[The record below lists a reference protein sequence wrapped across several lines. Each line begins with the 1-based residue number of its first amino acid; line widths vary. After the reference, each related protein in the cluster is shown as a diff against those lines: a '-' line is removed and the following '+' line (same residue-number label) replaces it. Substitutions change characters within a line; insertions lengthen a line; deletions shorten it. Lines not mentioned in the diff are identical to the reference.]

1 MCKTMIIFC
10 IVLIL
15 FFGGLAGAG
24 ITNLQN
30 SWLDKDELISGTI
43 NWVDSASTLQLLET
57 WGAMGSVTSSTIG
70 AADVDPFIHIIKQI
84 NNDSGFAWTDY
95 HIQISGQGA
104 AYIPGSATSDRF
116 STVVEN
122 GNNIDFFS
130 PLIVPVN
137 DSVTLGFDIQVA
149 SGTFSFSISQT
160 PTPEPA
166 TIGLLGLGALTIL
179 RKKRSVLLNL

>member
-1 MCKTMIIFC
+1 MCKTMTIFC
-10 IVLIL
+10 IALIL

-24 ITNLQN
+24 ITKLQN

-43 NWVDSASTLQLLET
+43 NWVDSASTLQLVET

-70 AADVDPFIHIIKQI
+70 AADVDPVIHITKQI

-95 HIQISGQGA
+95 HLQISGQGA
-104 AYIPGSATSDRF
+104 AYVLGSATSDRF
-116 STVVEN
+116 STI
-122 GNNIDFFS
+122 IDFFS

-166 TIGLLGLGALTIL
+166 TIGLFGLGALSMI
-179 RKKRSVLLNL
+179 RRRRSAAANSQV

>member
-1 MCKTMIIFC
+1 MCKTMIAFC
-10 IVLIL
+10 IAIIS

-30 SWLDKDELISGTI
+30 SWLDNEELTSGTI
-43 NWVDSASTLQLLET
+43 NWIDSDSTLQLLET
-57 WGAMGSVTSSTIG
+57 WGTMGSVTSSTIG
-70 AADVDPFIHIIKQI
+70 AADVDPVIHITKQI
-84 NNDSGFAWTDY
+84 DNDSGFAWTDY
-95 HIQISGQGA
+95 HIQISGQGVT
-104 AYIPGSATSDRF
+104 YVPGSATSDRF

-137 DSVTLGFDIQVA
+137 DSVTLGFDIQVP
-149 SGTFSFSISQT
+149 SGIFSFSISQT

-166 TIGLLGLGALTIL
+166 TMGLLGLGALGLL
-179 RKKRSVLLNL
+179 RKRRA